1 MYNYKYI
8 HTYTHTPRNRERSKA
23 EHSYPGD
30 TPRRFT
36 LGQARSSTKKTYS
49 GLPTISGE
57 KSKAE
62 SLAIAFK
69 NK

>member
-1 MYNYKYI
+1 MHNYKYP
-8 HTYTHTPRNRERSKA
+8 HTHTQKQRERSKA

-36 LGQARSSTKKTYS
+36 LGQARSSTEKTYS
-49 GLPTISGE
+49 ELPAISGE
-57 KSKAE
+57 KSKAK
-62 SLAIAFK
+62 SLAIAFQ